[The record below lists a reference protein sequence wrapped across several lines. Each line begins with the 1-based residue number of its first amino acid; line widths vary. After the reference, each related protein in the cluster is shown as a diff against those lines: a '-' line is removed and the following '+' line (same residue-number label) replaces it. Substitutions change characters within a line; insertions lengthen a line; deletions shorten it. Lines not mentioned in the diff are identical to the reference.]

1 MVNEETAFIDAITA
15 LIRDQVVTLSN
26 GNSEVLNS
34 IHFARL
40 PNVVGNN
47 TNIVIVPKGVA
58 FPIGQLGSGSRMRA
72 RDRYVNLH
80 IFVFHDGY
88 DEETVIKTVSDI
100 TVHICN
106 TIIEAN
112 VSRIAGSE
120 WCDIGE
126 IEYDWAMADE
136 QDAGTLAVTSM
147 SVIPITAVFR
157 R

>member
-1 MVNEETAFIDAITA
+1 
-15 LIRDQVVTLSN
+15 
-26 GNSEVLNS
+26 
-34 IHFARL
+34 
-40 PNVVGNN
+40 
-47 TNIVIVPKGVA
+47 
-58 FPIGQLGSGSRMRA
+58 MRA

-136 QDAGTLAVTSM
+136 QDASTLAVTSM